1 MLGCFPPQLHIQVLQ
16 ALPEAGSASELP
28 GRAGSPKNAK
38 GFGSKEAI
46 RIQQKMNPEGSC
58 SELPQHGMGHR

>member
-16 ALPEAGSASELP
+16 ALPEAVGIPQSSLEGLLL
-28 GRAGSPKNAK
+28 PKNAK

-46 RIQQKMNPEGSC
+46 RKMNPEVF
-58 SELPQHGMGHR
+58 LL